1 MGTKGRSA
9 KSVSNFATFLLIFL
23 AQNCGTARSHGRDG
37 LAKLEF
43 SGPVLP
49 VFNFAKIYE
58 TLCAQLPL
66 PLTTTPP
73 SRHPGEVEGRELV
86 RGKPMF
92 HVFDQLQHDFE
103 AKWRRT
109 TTAKPFSI
117 LQHLGWEQ
125 EQEAQRLQAHPN
137 TSFHVLQQLYK
148 DQKAYELKTTTVK
161 PFLVLQELEKDY
173 IKANKHTTT
182 VKPFHI
188 VGTLVEDLIKKD
200 LKEGYL
206 VEKPIK
212 SSDALAEHKA
222 ELKPESRAKQSQK
235 RRRKRI
241 RRRRKR
247 IRRRRKRTRRRRRKK
262 RKKRRKK
269 RKRKKHKGDKKKKKK
284 GKRKKRK
291 KQQKP
296 EEHDQHSIF
305 QPGQVIFANPT
316 KSPHYHH
323 PHGYPYPPANQVPVQ
338 TIPTALLDALITTT
352 TTTKKPKTTTTT
364 FRPLSKI
371 KYLLRHNSIFKK
383 KKKEYMSHVGQVLYP
398 FVKFVAFFT
407 VLNPFTLGVFLF
419 TLISPAVFGFLGFVA
434 LSVLVKPFLHLVFG
448 VKRNVNAFEHKRWLA
463 HKQEEKLKLALRP
476 VTIHKHFYQQNPVHS
491 APPVKLRPVG
501 HWRRQGGGQGNE
513 MLSSQPPPQRPPPL
527 RPPPKRPPLEPPP
540 GYRYNPLLPDDRK
553 ALEYDNSDQPGIFL

>member
-1 MGTKGRSA
+1 MGQGRSA

-66 PLTTTPP
+66 PLSTTPSP
-73 SRHPGEVEGRELV
+73 PPEVKGRDLV

-92 HVFDQLQHDFE
+92 HVFDQLQQDFE
-103 AKWRRT
+103 TKWRRT
-109 TTAKPFSI
+109 TTVKPFSI
-117 LQHLGWEQ
+117 LQHLDWEQ
-125 EQEAQRLQAHPN
+125 EQQAQRLQAHPN
-137 TSFHVLQQLYK
+137 TSFHILQELYK

-161 PFLVLQELEKDY
+161 PFLVLQKLEKDY
-173 IKANKHTTT
+173 IKAIKHTTT
-182 VKPFHI
+182 VKPFH
-188 VGTLVEDLIKKD
+188 VLGTLVEDLIKKD

-206 VEKPIK
+206 VEKPTVP
-212 SSDALAEHKA
+212 LAEHKA

-269 RKRKKHKGDKKKKKK
+269 RKRKKHKGDKGDKKKKRKKK

-296 EEHDQHSIF
+296 EEHEQHSIF

-316 KSPHYHH
+316 KPPYYHH
-323 PHGYPYPPANQVPVQ
+323 PHGYPYHPANQMPVQ
-338 TIPTALLDALITTT
+338 TIPTALLAALTTT
-352 TTTKKPKTTTTT
+352 TTTKKPKTTTPT

-463 HKQEEKLKLALRP
+463 HKQEEKLRLALRP
-476 VTIHKHFYQQNPVHS
+476 VTIHKHFYQQNPV
-491 APPVKLRPVG
+491 RPVG
-501 HWRRQGGGQGNE
+501 HWRREGGNPGHQTPP
-513 MLSSQPPPQRPPPL
+513 LQPPLLRPPPL
-527 RPPPKRPPLEPPP
+527 RPPSRRPPLEPPP
-540 GYRYNPLLPDDRK
+540 RYRYNPLLPDDRK
-553 ALEYDNSDQPGIFL
+553 ALKTDSSEQPGIFL

>member
-1 MGTKGRSA
+1 MGQGRSA
-9 KSVSNFATFLLIFL
+9 KSVSNFATFLLILL
-23 AQNCGTARSHGRDG
+23 AQNCGQARSHGRDG

-43 SGPVLP
+43 SGPALT

-58 TLCAQLPL
+58 TLCAQLL
-66 PLTTTPP
+66 PATPP
-73 SRHPGEVEGRELV
+73 SREVKGRDLV

-92 HVFDQLQHDFE
+92 HVFDQLQQDFE

-109 TTAKPFSI
+109 TTVKPFSV
-117 LQHLGWEQ
+117 LQHLDWEQ
-125 EQEAQRLQAHPN
+125 EQQAQRLEARPN
-137 TSFHVLQQLYK
+137 TSFDILEELYK
-148 DQKAYELKTTTVK
+148 DQRAYELTTTTVK
-161 PFLVLQELEKDY
+161 PFHVLQKLEKHL
-173 IKANKHTTT
+173 IKASKHTTT
-182 VKPFHI
+182 VKPFHV

-200 LKEGYL
+200 LKQGYL

-212 SSDALAEHKA
+212 STKPLAEHKA
-222 ELKPESRAKQSQK
+222 DLKPESRAKQSNK

-269 RKRKKHKGDKKKKKK
+269 RKKKKHKGDKKKKKK

-296 EEHDQHSIF
+296 EDHQEHSIF

-316 KSPHYHH
+316 KQPYYHH
-323 PHGYPYPPANQVPVQ
+323 PHGYPYPPGNQMQVQ
-338 TIPTALLDALITTT
+338 TIPTALLAALTTKKPDTVTTT
-352 TTTKKPKTTTTT
+352 TTH
-364 FRPLSKI
+364 RPFSKI

-383 KKKEYMSHVGQVLYP
+383 KKKEYLSHVGQVLYP

-448 VKRNVNAFEHKRWLA
+448 VKRNVNAFDRKRWLA
-463 HKQEEKLKLALRP
+463 HKQAEKLKLGLRP

-501 HWRRQGGGQGNE
+501 HWRREGGGPGNQ
-513 MLSSQPPPQRPPPL
+513 MAKPPTLRTTTQQPMS
-527 RPPPKRPPLEPPP
+527 
-540 GYRYNPLLPDDRK
+540 RYNPLLPDYRK
-553 ALEYDNSDQPGIFL
+553 ALSYDHSDQPGIFLI